1 MSIYNSYKTNILKP
15 ASVLILHMKNETI
28 SGNYHKIH
36 SLGHR
41 FHFCLHLL
49 YILGKI
55 WQLQSF
61 IKYILSTL
69 KTRDPLQGNPTGRV
83 RVISNVVRSI
93 GQLQPRLI
101 GENYG

>member
-41 FHFCLHLL
+41 FHF
-49 YILGKI
+49 Y
-55 WQLQSF
+55 
-61 IKYILSTL
+61 TE
-69 KTRDPLQGNPTGRV
+69 TGLCF
-83 RVISNVVRSI
+83 NFAH
-93 GQLQPRLI
+93 
-101 GENYG
+101 EK